1 MSSRIAVTE
10 DGLVQASPL
19 DRTYIGGHAQRNGH
33 STYASGPAAAAAVDA
48 VGDEYYC
55 VEAREAPHAEVIGV
69 RAEERYSCCSRIR
82 CIVTWLWKCVITT
95 WAYWAVFYVGGVFVW
110 IVSFFVIWFMFG
122 VDFYDTSKWAAFVS
136 LVYLLFVSV
145 YFFFD
150 VYETGCFGLYEKE
163 RRQDGQD
170 SASANASAGAN
181 STNRSKLAR
190 FLLACRCCR
199 LLKCVTTTWAYWAV
213 FWVGGVFVWIVS
225 FFVIW
230 FMFGLDSYDAYIWAG
245 FITLVY
251 LLLVTGY
258 FFFDVYETGCFGLY
272 EKERRQDG
280 QDSASANANAGANS
294 TNRSKLARFLLACRC
309 CRRVWVYIFAFWVGS
324 GFFFIVFFYI
334 FRSYGYSIIPTAIYD
349 CCLLYYLYKESKST
363 GCFGLR
369 DPNQPDIEMQAG
381 AAVGNR
387 DNGQMVVVDATPV
400 HATAIITVTAPAPVP
415 TATLRIPSF
424 NP

>member
-19 DRTYIGGHAQRNGH
+19 DRTYIGGHAKRNGH
-33 STYASGPAAAAAVDA
+33 STYASGPAAAAVDA

-95 WAYWAVFYVGGVFVW
+95 WAHWAVFYVGGVFVW
-110 IVSFFVIWFMFG
+110 IASYFVIWFMFG
-122 VDFYDTSKWAAFVS
+122 VDFYDTSKWAAFIT
-136 LVYLLFVSV
+136 LVYLLLVTG

-190 FLLACRCCR
+190 FLLACRCC
-199 LLKCVTTTWAYWAV
+199 
-213 FWVGGVFVWIVS
+213 G
-225 FFVIW
+225 
-230 FMFGLDSYDAYIWAG
+230 
-245 FITLVY
+245 
-251 LLLVTGY
+251 
-258 FFFDVYETGCFGLY
+258 
-272 EKERRQDG
+272 
-280 QDSASANANAGANS
+280 
-294 TNRSKLARFLLACRC
+294 
-309 CRRVWVYIFAFWVGS
+309 RVWVYIFAFWVGS
-324 GFFFIVFFYI
+324 VFFFSVFLLI
-334 FRSYGYSIIPTAIYD
+334 FRLTFGGDGNEVSYYAIIPTAIYD

-381 AAVGNR
+381 ATVGNR